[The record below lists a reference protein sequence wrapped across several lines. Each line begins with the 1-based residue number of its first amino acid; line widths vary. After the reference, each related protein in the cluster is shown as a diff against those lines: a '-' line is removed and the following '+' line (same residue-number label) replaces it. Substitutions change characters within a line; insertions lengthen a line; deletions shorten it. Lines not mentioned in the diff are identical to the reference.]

1 MAKGG
6 EKCSEELYEVLGI
19 EKECSPSE
27 LKKAYK
33 KLALR
38 WHPDRCSGSREE
50 EGKKKFQ
57 AIQHAYSVL
66 SDANTR
72 LLYDVGVYDSDDD
85 QTGMGDFLNEMA
97 TMMTQSKPSENGEES
112 FEEFQQLLE
121 EMFQATAPVSP
132 TYSMTNGEGSRS
144 NKRNSTEINF
154 GKTDNTSELNSSYQN
169 FCLGGGGSAPRYGEG
184 NSMKRR

>member
-19 EKECSPSE
+19 EKECTPSE
-27 LKKAYK
+27 LKNAYK
-33 KLALR
+33 KLALK
-38 WHPDRCSGSREE
+38 WHPDRCSGSRVE

-66 SDANTR
+66 SDVNTR

-97 TMMTQSKPSENGEES
+97 TMMSQSKPSENGEES
-112 FEEFQQLLE
+112 FEDFQQLFE
-121 EMFQATAPVSP
+121 EMFQANIGSIGSTSH
-132 TYSMTNGEGSRS
+132 TNGEGSRS
-144 NKRNSTEINF
+144 NKRNSTEIHF
-154 GKTDNTSELNSSYQN
+154 GKTDNTSELNTSNQN
-169 FCLGGGGSAPRYGEG
+169 FCSGGGGAGPRYEEG
-184 NSMKRR
+184 NSRRRR